1 MVTKLPSKSKKQ
13 CEVIENNNICSMY
26 KNMFKKFACVLSVCQ
41 RVMDDY
47 ISDKE
52 EHITLLK
59 TMVLLLFPHFELNS
73 FQVC

>member
-1 MVTKLPSKSKKQ
+1 
-13 CEVIENNNICSMY
+13 MY